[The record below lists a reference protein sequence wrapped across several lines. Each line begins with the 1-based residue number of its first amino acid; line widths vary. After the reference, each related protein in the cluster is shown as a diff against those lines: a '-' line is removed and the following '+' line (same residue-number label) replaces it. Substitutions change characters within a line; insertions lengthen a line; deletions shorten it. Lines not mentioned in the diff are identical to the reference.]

1 MQIQRETVKRTF
13 TLRGV
18 EHEVF
23 FKEMSVLQTQKLLRG
38 QKMTL
43 DADGKAKAEV
53 DYGAE
58 YDRNLLQVQ
67 LTLVDADGKQVY
79 ENQQQL
85 QNLPQTYVA
94 QLIKAAKEAEK
105 HFARVDEGN

>member
-1 MQIQRETVKRTF
+1 MQRETIKKTF

-18 EHEVF
+18 EHEVYF
-23 FKEMSVLQTQKLLRG
+23 REMSVLQTQKLLRG
-38 QKMTL
+38 QRMTL

-58 YDRNLLQVQ
+58 YDRSLLQVQ
-67 LTLVDADGKQVY
+67 LTLTDADGRQVY
-79 ENQQQL
+79 DNVQQL
-85 QNLPQTYVA
+85 QNLPQAYVA
-94 QLIKAAKEAEK
+94 QLIKAAKEAER

>member
-1 MQIQRETVKRTF
+1 MQREIIKKTF

-23 FKEMSVLQTQKLLRG
+23 FREMSVSQTQRLLRG
-38 QKMTL
+38 QKMLL
-43 DADGKAKAEV
+43 DADGKAKTEV
-53 DYGAE
+53 DYGVE
-58 YDRNLLQVQ
+58 YDRSLLQVQ
-67 LTLVDADGKQVY
+67 LTLVDESGKQVY
-79 ENQQQL
+79 ENQQQM
-85 QNLPQTYVA
+85 QNLPQPYVA